1 VVRPP
6 AAAAAA
12 DHRRDEPRDH
22 DRAGRRH
29 PGELGRLHRRR
40 LDVAQL
46 DALSTPTTSQFSTRR
61 LID

>member
-22 DRAGRRH
+22 DLAGRRH
-29 PGELGRLHRRR
+29 PGELG